1 MTTAKVDQDNHLM
14 QPKISTEVLEGPAIS
29 WFRDDPEQRLSFR
42 GGRFTRV
49 NTWCALLMGVI
60 LSTAFYGLMVP
71 LKSTYFAVTF
81 TQRGYVPYAI
91 VVFTSWSLAIIVLKH
106 FKLRLQRRT
115 LTVPILPDD
124 PQYVLTPS
132 TSAEVTRRID
142 AAVDDPGRFILFN
155 RIEVALSNLRN
166 LGRVTDVDEIL
177 RSQAATDES
186 GMETS
191 YALLQTFIWAIPV
204 LGFIGT
210 VEGLAKSVGGFGDVL
225 ATTSEM
231 SKIKDSLKLV
241 TGGLSIAF
249 ETTLQGLLAAL
260 AIQLLVTALKK
271 GEEEFLDDC
280 TEFCVRNVVGR
291 LKLTAAENVEAH

>member
-1 MTTAKVDQDNHLM
+1 MASENAE
-14 QPKISTEVLEGPAIS
+14 PPEPIS
-29 WFRDDPEQRLSFR
+29 WFRDDPEQRLAFR

-49 NTWCALLMGVI
+49 NTWCALVLAIVA
-60 LSTAFYGLMVP
+60 TAGFYGLMVP
-71 LKSTYFAVTF
+71 LRNTYFAVSF

-91 VVFTSWSLAIIVLKH
+91 VFFSFWSLATIVLKH
-106 FKLRLQRRT
+106 QKLRLQRRA
-115 LTVPILPDD
+115 LAVRILPAD
-124 PQYVLTPS
+124 PQFVLTPS
-132 TSAEVTRRID
+132 TSQEATHRID
-142 AAVDDPGRFILFN
+142 AACDDPTRFLLFH

-177 RSQAATDES
+177 RSQASSDES
-186 GMETS
+186 AMETS

-225 ATTSEM
+225 ATTKELSQ
-231 SKIKDSLKLV
+231 IKDSLKVV

-260 AIQLLVTALKK
+260 VIQLLVTALKK
-271 GEEEFLDDC
+271 SEEEFLDDC
-280 TEFCVRNVVGR
+280 GEYCVRNIVGR
-291 LKLTAAENVEAH
+291 LKLTAVEPAEVA